1 MSRLVLTGVS
11 RRFDAVT
18 AVDGFSLTLA
28 PGEFVSLLGPSGC
41 GKTTTLRMIAGF
53 LAPSE
58 GTIEMDGRL
67 ISSPASTLPPEKR
80 GMSMIFQSYAIW
92 PNMTVEEN
100 VAFGLEVRR
109 LPKSEIA
116 VKVQR
121 ILDVVQMR
129 HLGGRYPQELSGG
142 QQQRV
147 ALARAVVVQP
157 AVLLLDEPLSNL
169 DANLREEM
177 RYEIRRLHDEFQIT
191 TVYVTHDQAEA
202 MVTSDR
208 IAVMNQGRVEQ
219 VDEPR
224 ALYARPRTR
233 FVAGFIGRTNLLD
246 GLVRGAEVAFDHFA
260 IPRSRF
266 PEPASLDGQVS
277 FSLRPQSILLHRQ
290 PPPVSDRAAVI
301 PGQVVQRAYLGEHWD
316 YTVRPAGGPVA
327 LRVTA
332 RPHEVFEVDEKVWLE
347 LDPRQMARLQP
358 E

>member
-1 MSRLVLTGVS
+1 MSKLVLDNVS
-11 RRFDAVT
+11 RRFGGVT
-18 AVDGFSLTLA
+18 AVDSFSLALA
-28 PGEFVSLLGPSGC
+28 HGEFVSLLGPSGC

-53 LAPSE
+53 LAPSA
-58 GTIEMDGRL
+58 GTITMDGEV
-67 ISSPASTLPPEKR
+67 ISSPASSLPPEKR
-80 GMSMIFQSYAIW
+80 NMSMIFQSYAIW
-92 PNMTVEEN
+92 PNMTVAEN

-109 LPKSEIA
+109 LARPEIRA
-116 VKVQR
+116 KVDR
-121 ILDVVQMR
+121 ILDVVQMK
-129 HLGGRYPQELSGG
+129 HLAGRYPQELSGG

-147 ALARAVVVQP
+147 ALARAIVVQP

-177 RYEIRRLHDEFQIT
+177 RYEIRRLHDEFRVT

-233 FVAGFIGRTNLLD
+233 FVAGFIGRTNFLD
-246 GLVRGAEVAFDHFA
+246 AEVRGDEVVFDHFS

-266 PEPASLDGQVS
+266 EQGRALPARVS
-277 FSLRPQSILLHRQ
+277 FSLRPQSIHLHDQ
-290 PPPVSDRAAVI
+290 APPVSTRACLI
-301 PGQVVQRAYLGEHWD
+301 PGRVVQRAYLGEHWD
-316 YTVRPAGGPVA
+316 YTVRPADSA
-327 LRVTA
+327 LLLRVTA
-332 RPHEVFEVDEKVWLE
+332 RPHEVFEVDEQVWME
-347 LDPRQMARLQP
+347 LDPRQLARI